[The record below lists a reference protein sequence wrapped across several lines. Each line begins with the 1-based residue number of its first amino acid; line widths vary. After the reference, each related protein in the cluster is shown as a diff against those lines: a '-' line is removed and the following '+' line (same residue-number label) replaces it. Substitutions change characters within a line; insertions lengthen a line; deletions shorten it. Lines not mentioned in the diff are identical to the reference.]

1 MSENGAPTSSPS
13 PELQLAL
20 QQSLAGPG
28 PLQSD
33 PQLQA
38 SPMFGGTALQP
49 SLPTLG
55 PLAPTVLVHA
65 PHFHW
70 QATTVQSGVDEEARS
85 VLKRVAR
92 EQWEEMQ
99 GLQRELEAL
108 QDRLAALQTAEAAGT
123 KTLRAWV
130 TTECPVKLRHLRQ
143 ANKARVF
150 PQSTF

>member
-1 MSENGAPTSSPS
+1 MADRSAAADIPPSPSSSSSSGQMSENGVPTSSPS
-13 PELQLAL
+13 PELQQAL
-20 QQSLAGPG
+20 VG

-70 QATTVQSGVDEEARS
+70 QATTVQ
-85 VLKRVAR
+85 
-92 EQWEEMQ
+92 
-99 GLQRELEAL
+99 
-108 QDRLAALQTAEAAGT
+108 
-123 KTLRAWV
+123 
-130 TTECPVKLRHLRQ
+130 
-143 ANKARVF
+143 
-150 PQSTF
+150 